1 MSGLF
6 SDLRVGLK
14 SLSNME
20 AAMSVVSENIANVNT
35 PGYSRKRIIFEAGPA
50 QIYSFGSIGQGADI
64 ARIESVRDS
73 FIENR
78 IRFEMQ
84 MKGLLEGQEFGLSQI
99 ETILAGSAGSGIPDN
114 LSRFFNSFLELASDP
129 SSIPLRQS
137 VLSEAEKL
145 AFSIQDTF
153 RRLDSLDVDN
163 RHQITDSV
171 ASINSILGELAQL
184 NAELAPLQASG
195 VDGGGLKDRQQEL
208 LNQLSQEID
217 IQTYTN
223 ESGSLVITNSTGRLL
238 LVGDQPRQLQVK
250 ETTHGQQI
258 LLQSQ
263 DISSEIKAGRL
274 GGFLDL
280 QRAVIPSYKDA
291 LNTLA
296 SELVQQVNAIHQGGE
311 GLDGI
316 TGRDFFSVVSGQ
328 EARTIA
334 VALSNGEELA
344 AGPTGS
350 AEGDGSI
357 AQQIA
362 DLRNQ
367 SFPGLGGGTLDD
379 YYSQLVFEA
388 GLDSRYVKGS
398 SELQSQVLTELQ
410 NQRDSVSGVSLDE
423 EAVNLIQFQ
432 RSYQASAQFIRV
444 VDSLLEETINLI
456 R

>member
-171 ASINSILGELAQL
+171 ASINSILRELAQL

-250 ETTHGQQI
+250 ETTH
-258 LLQSQ
+258 
-263 DISSEIKAGRL
+263 
-274 GGFLDL
+274 
-280 QRAVIPSYKDA
+280 
-291 LNTLA
+291 
-296 SELVQQVNAIHQGGE
+296 
-311 GLDGI
+311 
-316 TGRDFFSVVSGQ
+316 
-328 EARTIA
+328 
-334 VALSNGEELA
+334 
-344 AGPTGS
+344 
-350 AEGDGSI
+350 
-357 AQQIA
+357 
-362 DLRNQ
+362 
-367 SFPGLGGGTLDD
+367 
-379 YYSQLVFEA
+379 
-388 GLDSRYVKGS
+388 
-398 SELQSQVLTELQ
+398 
-410 NQRDSVSGVSLDE
+410 
-423 EAVNLIQFQ
+423 
-432 RSYQASAQFIRV
+432 
-444 VDSLLEETINLI
+444 
-456 R
+456 